1 MKQIC
6 LGTMI
11 TLIYQSRA
19 RSADTIK
26 SVCGGIFAAF
36 GLDINNYNKE
46 LPSHLKSGHDSVPVE
61 LISIARSKNID
72 EIADGIEHH
81 LFPLLHNDKHECL
94 FLAIKEVI
102 REDTTISGDAI
113 LGKMVGYEKD
123 NILKHDSF
131 YEAMTLANILSYAI
145 TQTENDKYK
154 ISIREIDK
162 NFVDGFKDSK
172 EEIFFLSPQVV
183 NDEVSPLKRT
193 LKDPMFEH
201 VFCRATDITI
211 SSLSNPTTASVF
223 YIDPSNC
230 KFRFNG
236 LKDFIVNNIG
246 SYVFSR
252 AQIKRIVDRTKNE
265 AAVGAQA
272 MLKFMKTYGAKA
284 ETVLGEILLY
294 IFMEQ
299 ELDAPKIMS
308 KIEINESN
316 RNAVSKSDG
325 VHLLSIDKSGQP
337 FHQLVFGASDIVGDL
352 NVAIDRAFEKILS
365 VEANQDNELR
375 MIDNTTQWTIYD
387 EETTKYM
394 VEVMTPQRTGS
405 YKPDMAFGAFLG
417 YTIKLDN
424 PETDSQKYREAV
436 KEQLKKDIENAQ
448 PYIIKKIQDNRL
460 VGYSF
465 YFYLLPFNDA
475 SNEKTSIIEEL
486 LSGGGI

>member
-81 LFPLLHNDKHECL
+81 LLPLLHNDKHECL

-162 NFVDGFKDSK
+162 NYVDAFKDSK
-172 EEIFFLSPQVV
+172 EKIFFLSTKVV

-352 NVAIDRAFEKILS
+352 NVAIDRAFKKILS